1 MSGVTTSQRSR
12 RSSPAGRRTFAWLN
26 IAVAFS
32 STSKTSTATAGAP
45 IAATAAHLIAVE
57 IRISIGWNR
66 VPVVTSTSRSEWCTR
81 WSRQRAGTAWKV
93 TCWK

>member
-1 MSGVTTSQRSR
+1 M
-12 RSSPAGRRTFAWLN
+12 GRRTFAWLN

-32 STSKTSTATAGAP
+32 STSKASTATAGAP

-57 IRISIGWNR
+57 TRISIGMEPR
-66 VPVVTSTSRSEWCTR
+66 AGRHVDVEIGVVHAVEPPER
-81 WSRQRAGTAWKV
+81 GTAWKV